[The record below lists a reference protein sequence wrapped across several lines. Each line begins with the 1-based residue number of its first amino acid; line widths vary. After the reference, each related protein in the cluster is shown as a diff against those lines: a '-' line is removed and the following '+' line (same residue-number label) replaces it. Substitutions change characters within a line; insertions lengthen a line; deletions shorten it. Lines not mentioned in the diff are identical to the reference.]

1 MAAQKCKKNFRQ
13 KFFPFLNVYY
23 PKNHLTKALNS
34 LDFSRLKGR
43 LSQNPKIG
51 GFRELF
57 LPKIIYKLAPQ
68 KFFQKNHPDFE
79 GLETD

>member
-1 MAAQKCKKNFRQ
+1 MTAQKCKKHFRQ

-43 LSQNPKIG
+43 LSENPKIG

-57 LPKIIYKLAPQ
+57 LPENNLQTSSTKIFPKKPSRL
-68 KFFQKNHPDFE
+68 
-79 GLETD
+79 